1 MVVFLTQWFPQGNVL
16 KVDSFLII
24 VHYSRTRSVFS
35 SSFFS
40 CFSRCLFKHVFDQK
54 KNAHRLPDVS
64 RLCIHYCKRRNITSR
79 TPCIRKFPEKQLQF
93 LEKKNLCLSDPISL
107 VDVVLYLV
115 GLYLK
120 KVDVLSKNKVLFFFT
135 VSGSVAVTIGA

>member
-1 MVVFLTQWFPQGNVL
+1 MHTDYLMFLDYVFTFVKEGKLHLAHPVL
-16 KVDSFLII
+16 ENSPKNS
-24 VHYSRTRSVFS
+24 YNFS
-35 SSFFS
+35 
-40 CFSRCLFKHVFDQK
+40 
-54 KNAHRLPDVS
+54 
-64 RLCIHYCKRRNITSR
+64 
-79 TPCIRKFPEKQLQF
+79 
-93 LEKKNLCLSDPISL
+93 KNLCLSDPISL